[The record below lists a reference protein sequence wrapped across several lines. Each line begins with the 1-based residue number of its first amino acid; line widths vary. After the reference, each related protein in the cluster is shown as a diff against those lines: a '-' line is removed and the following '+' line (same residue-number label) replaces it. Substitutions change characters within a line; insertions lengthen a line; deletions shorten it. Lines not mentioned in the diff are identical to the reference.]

1 MSDPA
6 VQPMSLEAASEAM
19 KEAMRTTVR
28 RNRVL
33 FLIQAV
39 IMVLAGV
46 AALIYPLI
54 STVAL
59 ALFLGWMLIFA
70 GIAQAITL
78 IGGTKVPHFWMQLLS
93 AALSV
98 IVGFLFIRNPAVG
111 VGTLALLLIA
121 FFLVSGIAKIY
132 FSLTVRPLAN
142 WGWVLA
148 SGVLGV
154 LLAIFLIANPALSL
168 FFLGIFVGVQLIAEG
183 VAIGWMAWNVGKADA
198 G

>member
-28 RNRVL
+28 RHRVL
-33 FLIQAV
+33 FLIQAA
-39 IMVLAGV
+39 IMVLAGI

-78 IGGTKVPHFWMQLLS
+78 IGGSKVPHFWMQLLS
-93 AALSV
+93 AVLSV